1 METWIEEIQFRVST
15 ENVVNNREFL
25 YFMLQNTRN
34 EMKPECFSTNSY
46 MDKTD
51 VRKFATWNN

>member
-1 METWIEEIQFRVST
+1 METRMEEIQFRVST

-46 MDKTD
+46 MDKAD
-51 VRKFATWNN
+51 VRKFAT